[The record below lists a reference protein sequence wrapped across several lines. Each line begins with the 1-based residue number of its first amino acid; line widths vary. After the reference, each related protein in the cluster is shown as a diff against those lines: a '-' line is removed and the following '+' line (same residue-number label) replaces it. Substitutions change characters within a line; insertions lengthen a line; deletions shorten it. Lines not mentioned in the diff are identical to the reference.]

1 MILIENFSQVIAQI
15 ESERGI
21 EKHRIID
28 GIEKALIS
36 AAKKKYGQ
44 ELEVKAYLNED
55 SGEARLW
62 MEKEVV
68 DEVEDELNELT
79 LEEATELS
87 DDAEVG
93 DVLEID
99 MELFW

>member
-36 AAKKKYGQ
+36 AAKKSMGK
-44 ELEVKAYLNED
+44 N
-55 SGEARLW
+55 
-62 MEKEVV
+62 
-68 DEVEDELNELT
+68 
-79 LEEATELS
+79 
-87 DDAEVG
+87 
-93 DVLEID
+93 
-99 MELFW
+99 